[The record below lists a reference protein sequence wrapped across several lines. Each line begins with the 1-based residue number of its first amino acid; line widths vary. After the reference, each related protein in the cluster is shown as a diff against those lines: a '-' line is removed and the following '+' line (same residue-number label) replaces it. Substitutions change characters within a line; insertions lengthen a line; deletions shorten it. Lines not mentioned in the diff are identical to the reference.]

1 MYKAIW
7 LTGKCFVYTGNA
19 GKLFATVCVSKSTAR
34 YEETNA
40 MLQFAQKIARGVRGR
55 VIAHT
60 VAYACECARLDEE
73 AAVLADVLG
82 LSLSGLASG
91 DVQLDMES
99 GDDLLKLRDALAE
112 GERLRVEAGELGER
126 AMRSR
131 RVRELFL

>member
-1 MYKAIW
+1 
-7 LTGKCFVYTGNA
+7 
-19 GKLFATVCVSKSTAR
+19 
-34 YEETNA
+34 

-60 VAYACECARLDEE
+60 VAYACECARLDQE
-73 AAVLADVLG
+73 AAVLADTLG

-112 GERLRVEAGELGER
+112 GERLRAEAGELGER
-126 AMRSR
+126 ATRSK

>member
-1 MYKAIW
+1 
-7 LTGKCFVYTGNA
+7 
-19 GKLFATVCVSKSTAR
+19 
-34 YEETNA
+34 

-55 VIAHT
+55 VIAYT
-60 VAYACECARLDEE
+60 VAYAAECARLDEA

-112 GERLRVEAGELGER
+112 GERLRLEAGELGER
-126 AMRSR
+126 ATRSR